1 MTERRA
7 KRAQQTRREREDFA
21 IRLQR
26 AMIRAGVSGAE
37 LAERLGRNPRTVAG
51 WKNAEHLPDIGM
63 VGEIGKALSC
73 DPEWLWLGDR
83 ATAEVA

>member
-1 MTERRA
+1 VSKRLA
-7 KRAQQTRREREDFA
+7 KRERARREREEFA

-37 LAERLGRNPRTVAG
+37 LAERLARNPRTVAG
-51 WKNAEHLPDIGM
+51 WKNAEHLPDIGDIAD
-63 VGEIGKALSC
+63 IGKALNC

-83 ATAEVA
+83 AYG